1 MAAHS
6 YSHAKKTYSAVLAA
20 LLALTVVTVAAAGV
34 HFGSPS
40 VNVIV
45 ALVIAS
51 VKASLVALFFMHL
64 LYDNRVNAIIFL
76 TGVVMLAIFLI
87 FTLLDVEARDTVR
100 PVRPLQPAAQAA
112 SQPAAAPAPQQGPV
126 TSPQ

>member
-6 YSHAKKTYSAVLAA
+6 YSHAKKVYSAVLAA
-20 LLALTVVTVAAAGV
+20 LLLLTVVTVAAAGV

-40 VNVIV
+40 VNVVV

-51 VKASLVALFFMHL
+51 MKASLVALFFMHL
-64 LYDNRVNAIIFL
+64 AYDNRINAIIFL

-87 FTLLDVEARDTVR
+87 FTLLDVGARDTVR
-100 PVRPLQPAAQAA
+100 PARLKPPAQAGA
-112 SQPAAAPAPQQGPV
+112 V
-126 TSPQ
+126 TATR

>member
-6 YSHAKKTYSAVLAA
+6 YSQAKKTYSAVLAA
-20 LLALTVVTVAAAGV
+20 LLVLTVVTVAAAGV

-87 FTLLDVEARDTVR
+87 FTLLDVQARDTVR
-100 PVRPLQPAAQAA
+100 PLRPTPTAAAAQA
-112 SQPAAAPAPQQGPV
+112 PAGSVTAPQ
-126 TSPQ
+126 